1 MWGDG
6 ETETLAL
13 RWGPQ
18 GTDSMA
24 EALPGDLCLSSRLL
38 SHREAL
44 SLLFRGDALPEMPP
58 SHRPQTDTRRLW

>member
-24 EALPGDLCLSSRLL
+24 EALPGDL
-38 SHREAL
+38 
-44 SLLFRGDALPEMPP
+44 
-58 SHRPQTDTRRLW
+58 